1 MVDRSV
7 VSFRI
12 SFGLRESPERSR
24 GLYAIIRATQTQVHE
39 HRRRRNCDRTESEF
53 IDIRME
59 WESLHKSLFR
69 RTNRL
74 TLVVCWWD
82 TLCVV
87 LAALLSL
94 PVPTTTIYPCRC
106 YYAFVGNRGT
116 LTLLQIAS
124 SAAKKLWE
132 KGEKLPSGNNGPLP
146 PLQLH
151 GGPDNQVWRDSTWST
166 QGELM
171 TPRRSFPVDSNSGG
185 ILR

>member
-1 MVDRSV
+1 MFHSSFWWSQFRSQVKSSKVSPAITTILPHLRGGSGEVVDRSV

-24 GLYAIIRATQTQVHE
+24 GPYAIIRATQTQVHE

-87 LAALLSL
+87 LAALLAL
-94 PVPTTTIYPCRC
+94 PVPTTTIPMS
-106 YYAFVGNRGT
+106 V
-116 LTLLQIAS
+116 LLCIC
-124 SAAKKLWE
+124 W
-132 KGEKLPSGNNGPLP
+132 
-146 PLQLH
+146 
-151 GGPDNQVWRDSTWST
+151 
-166 QGELM
+166 
-171 TPRRSFPVDSNSGG
+171 
-185 ILR
+185 